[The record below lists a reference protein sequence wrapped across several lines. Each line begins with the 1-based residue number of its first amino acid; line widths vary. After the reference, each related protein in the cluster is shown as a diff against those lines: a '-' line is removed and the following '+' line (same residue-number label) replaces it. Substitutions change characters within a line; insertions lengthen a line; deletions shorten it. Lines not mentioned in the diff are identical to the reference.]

1 MTAVFSQR
9 EGLAFDDALAEA
21 RNITAGELVPQALQ
35 AWYDGSEEAFRDAVC
50 AQAKKYLA
58 PSTAGA
64 ANRAVALIVPALS
77 AAPICSAACSS
88 TGMPGSW
95 RAGPCTRSPLRTKSG
110 AMPLL
115 PRPYR
120 LYLGEGRYIHSTG
133 ASASGGVVINS
144 LDPADPLYRE
154 DWSGVCMRWGVCSDK
169 VTHPLRH
176 PCGMPPLPKGEALT
190 IPPQGFGKTP
200 EAPPLGELAK
210 PSGFD

>member
-1 MTAVFSQR
+1 MTRWPRPGMSPP
-9 EGLAFDDALAEA
+9 
-21 RNITAGELVPQALQ
+21 GELVPQALQ

-64 ANRAVALIVPALS
+64 ASRAVALIVPACQQRLY
-77 AAPICSAACSS
+77 AVRRAHLPGCQDRGGLAHAPDPLC
-88 TGMPGSW
+88 
-95 RAGPCTRSPLRTKSG
+95 RQKAGRCPLF
-110 AMPLL
+110 
-115 PRPYR
+115 PRHIA

-144 LDPADPLYRE
+144 LDPATRCTGKI
-154 DWSGVCMRWGVCSDK
+154 WSRVCMRWGVCSDK

-176 PCGMPPLPKGEALT
+176 PCGMPPLPKGEALA
-190 IPPQGFGKTP
+190 IPPQGFGKPP